1 MLASSSAL
9 LDTYYMDAVEEIKS
23 RLSIEDVASEYVQLK
38 RAGRNFKGLSPFT
51 SEKTPSFVVS
61 PEKQIW
67 HDFSSNRGGDM
78 FTLVQEMEGVDFKG
92 ALDILARR
100 AGVDLEQFQKRGRGD
115 GKEKERLYALLE
127 LAAKFYQVQFSKSN
141 LALQYVLQ
149 QRQFTKETA
158 LMWRLGY
165 SPNTGDALTK
175 FAKTKGFSERELQQA
190 GLTNRFKGDLFRG
203 RLMIPLQDPTGRV
216 IGFTARQLDSTD
228 TNAPKY
234 MNTPQTPL
242 YDKSRHVYGL
252 HLAKQAIRKEKF
264 SVLAEGNLDVIA
276 SHQAGVKQCVAT
288 AGTALTEYQ
297 LKALNRLSADVRLAF
312 DADRAGIAAA
322 ERAIPIASK
331 VGVNLSVITIPSGK
345 DPDELIKQDVQL
357 WKDVITQQQY
367 ALDWLIDRYKQELD
381 LTSSMG
387 KRQFSDT
394 IFAVIRGL
402 SDPVEQEHYVQTV
415 AGIIGVNAEA
425 LRTRLTDADTPQKQL
440 KKPQTTQPKLDKQQL
455 ELVRSENRLLAL
467 LLLQPKLR
475 DALESLEPEYFIE
488 EQARQLLQFLK
499 ENPDFDGSPTQAN
512 ELKRFG
518 DYVKI
523 ILLVHEELYQGLELL
538 ELRYEAERL
547 TAHLVEHY
555 VKTQKHEISQKL
567 QSAGSTAEETELLKQ
582 DNQLNQLLHKFKRGA

>member
-1 MLASSSAL
+1 
-9 LDTYYMDAVEEIKS
+9 MDAVEEIKA
-23 RLSIEDVASEYVQLK
+23 RISIEDVASEYVQLK

-51 SEKTPSFVVS
+51 NEKTPSFVVS

-100 AGVDLEQFQKRGRGD
+100 AGVDLEQFRKKGRGD
-115 GKEKERLYALLE
+115 TKQKERLYELLE
-127 LAAKFYQVQFSKSN
+127 LATKFYQVQFSKSQ
-141 LALQYVLQ
+141 LALGYALK

-158 LMWRLGY
+158 LTWRLGY

-175 FAKTKGFSERELQQA
+175 FAKSKGYTERELQQA
-190 GLTNRFKGDLFRG
+190 GLSNRFRGDLFRG

-216 IGFTARQLDSTD
+216 IGFTARQLDGAD

-234 MNTPQTPL
+234 INTPQTPL
-242 YDKSRHVYGL
+242 YDKSRHVFGL
-252 HLAKQAIRKEKF
+252 HLAKQAIRKAKF

-276 SHQAGVKQCVAT
+276 SHQAGVAQCVAT

-357 WKDVITQQQY
+357 WKDVITQQHY
-367 ALDWLIDRYKQELD
+367 AVDWLIDRYKHELD

-394 IFAVIRGL
+394 IFTVIRGL
-402 SDPVEQEHYVQTV
+402 SDQVEQEHYVQVV
-415 AGIIGVNAEA
+415 ADVIGVNAEA
-425 LRTRLTDADTPQKQL
+425 LRTRLTESDTLQKQL
-440 KKPQTTQPKLDKQQL
+440 KKPVRPQPQLDKQQL

-475 DALESLEPEYFIE
+475 DILESLEPEYFLE
-488 EQARQLLQFLK
+488 EQAKDMFNFLIQ
-499 ENPDFDGSPTQAN
+499 NRDFDGSPAQAAQ
-512 ELKRFG
+512 LQRFG
-518 DYVKI
+518 DYSKI
-523 ILLVHEELYQGLELL
+523 LVLQYEELYQGLELL
-538 ELRYEAERL
+538 ELRFEAERL

-555 VKTQKHEISQKL
+555 VKSQKHEISTKL
-567 QSAGSTAEETELLKQ
+567 QSAVDHAEELELLKQ
-582 DNQLNQLLHKFKRGA
+582 DKQLNELLHKFKRG